1 MDTGLAEEMK
11 SAKKTHWYSR
21 PQVWGLI
28 AALPS
33 LRGEARSALNG
44 VVGDRL
50 ARDESSLAIP
60 MTLLTAS
67 NHKAREL
74 DLDADLAEQLPA
86 ATGVIT
92 VFVHSLM
99 STERIWAYP
108 GKLKK
113 IGKTKSYGNRLSEDV
128 AVTPIYVRYNTGRHI
143 STNGKELAELLE
155 RLVSAWPV
163 EVKEVNLFGY
173 SMGGLVARSTA
184 YYGVQTQANWISLL
198 QRMYLLGT
206 PLRGAPLEQFAH
218 LITYVL
224 HRVPIPIT
232 SIVAKLI
239 NQRSDGIKDLRHGY
253 LIDEDWQ
260 DRHPDAIS
268 LGRKNKLPL
277 IPHVHHY
284 IMAGNLFADEHH
296 PAAKVLGDILVTP
309 FSAKDE
315 GIDGTPTERSGRDSR
330 VFPGL
335 NHLDLVNHE
344 DVYKQILQWWR
355 SDD

>member
-1 MDTGLAEEMK
+1 M
-11 SAKKTHWYSR
+11 
-21 PQVWGLI
+21 
-28 AALPS
+28 
-33 LRGEARSALNG
+33 
-44 VVGDRL
+44 
-50 ARDESSLAIP
+50 
-60 MTLLTAS
+60 
-67 NHKAREL
+67 
-74 DLDADLAEQLPA
+74 
-86 ATGVIT
+86 
-92 VFVHSLM
+92 
-99 STERIWAYP
+99 
-108 GKLKK
+108 
-113 IGKTKSYGNRLSEDV
+113 
-128 AVTPIYVRYNTGRHI
+128 
-143 STNGKELAELLE
+143 LE

-163 EVKEVNLFGY
+163 EVKEVNLIGY
-173 SMGGLVARSTA
+173 SMGGLLARSAA
-184 YYGVQTQANWISLL
+184 YYGVQTQASWISLL

-232 SIVAKLI
+232 SIIAKLI

-268 LGRKNKLPL
+268 LGRQNKLPL

-315 GIDGTPTERSGRDSR
+315 GIDGTPTERSGRASQ

-335 NHLDLVNHE
+335 NHLDLVNHD
-344 DVYKQILQWWR
+344 DVYKQILQWWPNA
-355 SDD
+355 DE